1 MLWLAAGVLLLGQAT
16 PDQKRID
23 AAIRRGIEFLKGAGS
38 PSAYNP
44 DDAWHIP
51 DSDELILLTL
61 VHGDVEPGDPTFQKY
76 LKRALEE
83 PLHKNY
89 KVCLQAM
96 ALEEIDRATYQGRIA
111 QCAQHL
117 VDNICQNG
125 QWGYGNPSPVQ
136 KGIPTGGRKGV
147 SSGGVREYGPADGG
161 RVKSPPN
168 SKISISQTRFG
179 GESGD
184 NSNSQYAAL
193 GLRACHDANVVVPR
207 ATIALARKWWESAL
221 QMDKDKDNKVATGA
235 GISVP
240 PGGWGYRLAHNK
252 EPYASMTA
260 GATGALV
267 IYDYIL
273 EKDWKKDP
281 VVNAGLSWMA
291 AHFSVDE
298 NTGGPSHGGSGP
310 KGWLYYYLYALERL
324 GILYDTET
332 IGGHNWYAEGA
343 KDLLEAQKPDGSWDA
358 SHYKQPVWDTCFAI
372 LFLKKATRPLVAS
385 EDRVRKR

>member
-1 MLWLAAGVLLLGQAT
+1 MNWIAATLVLLGQAA

-23 AAIRRGIEFLKGAGS
+23 EAIKRGVEFLKGAGS
-38 PSAYNP
+38 PSAYDP
-44 DDAWHIP
+44 SDAWHVP

-61 VHGDVEPGDPTFQKY
+61 VHGDVEEADPAFQKY
-76 LKRALEE
+76 LKRALQE

-96 ALEEIDRATYQGRIA
+96 ALEEIDRVTYQGRIA

-125 QWGYGNPSPVQ
+125 QWGYGAPTPAQ
-136 KGIPTGGRKGV
+136 KGVATGDARKGV
-147 SSGGVREYGPADGG
+147 STSGVKQYGSGDQKFKPEVT
-161 RVKSPPN
+161 R
-168 SKISISQTRFG
+168 KIPVSQTRFG

-193 GLRACHDANVVVPR
+193 GLRACHDSGIVIPR
-207 ATIALARKWWESAL
+207 TTVALARKWWESAI
-221 QMDKDKDNKVATGA
+221 QMDKDRDAKVATGA
-235 GISVP
+235 GVSAP

-281 VVNAGLSWMA
+281 LVNAGLSWMA
-291 AHFSVDE
+291 AHYSVDE
-298 NTGGPSHGGSGP
+298 NTGGPSHGGKGP

-324 GILYDTET
+324 GILYDTAK
-332 IGGHNWYAEGA
+332 IGGHDWYAEGA
-343 KDLLEAQKPDGSWDA
+343 ADLLAAQKPNGSWDV

-372 LFLKKATRPLVAS
+372 LFLKKATRPLVPS